1 MKYFVSASAGR
12 GGDGSKERPFQT
24 ITEAAKLAVDMLYS
38 LDETIQTGKELNRRF
53 DRTFE

>member
-1 MKYFVSASAGR
+1 MNQHRDNLRCRRSSQELLSRF
-12 GGDGSKERPFQT
+12 D
-24 ITEAAKLAVDMLYS
+24 EAAKLAVDMLYS